1 MAIYDIFKI
10 YIIVL
15 GCVLGAGGGKRKR
28 KISMGVGEGMG
39 TWLWGGGEG
48 QQLLKMAIW
57 ARHINK
63 KPKN

>member
-15 GCVLGAGGGKRKR
+15 GCVLGGGGGKRKR

-39 TWLWGGGEG
+39 TWLWGGGWTAVANYGYCG
-48 QQLLKMAIW
+48 QL
-57 ARHINK
+57 H
-63 KPKN
+63 